1 MNKINKTPDFLKMA
15 EQLKRDA
22 VRFAAVEGVNFFQ
35 DSFYNQGFTNEGFE
49 PWPERK
55 NNIDPGRKIL
65 IKSSFLMQSVQ
76 VFDKSEK
83 RIVFGS
89 DAEYASIH
97 NEGGTVKI
105 PITQKARKYF
115 WFMFKVSGNTMWK
128 ALALTKK
135 TDITI
140 TIPKR
145 QFLGES
151 ATFMAQLDNWIIN
164 EIQKR
169 FKTI

>member
-1 MNKINKTPDFLKMA
+1 MNKINKVPDFLKMA
-15 EQLKRDA
+15 QQLKKDV

-49 PWPERK
+49 PWEPRK
-55 NNIDPGRKIL
+55 NDIDPGRKIL

-76 VFDKSEK
+76 VFDKNEQ

-89 DAEYASIH
+89 DAEHAGIH

-105 PITQKARKYF
+105 PITARSKKYF
-115 WFMFKVSGNTMWK
+115 WFMFKVSGNGMWK

-135 TDITI
+135 TAISI

-151 ATFMAQLDNWIIN
+151 ATFMGQLDNWIIN

-169 FKTI
+169 FKHL